1 MWPDTPEHRLM
12 IIDQRHAELAREAAA
27 DRMARRTPGRDFS
40 GLRIRVGSLIFVVGR
55 TFADDKPTAHPV
67 RF

>member
-12 IIDQRHAELAREAAA
+12 IIEQRHAELAREAAA
-27 DRMARRTPGRDFS
+27 ARMARRTRGRDFS
-40 GLRIRVGSLIFVVGR
+40 GLRIRVGSLIIVVGR
-55 TFADDKPTAHPV
+55 TFGDDKPSPRLV

>member
-12 IIDQRHAELAREAAA
+12 IIEQRHAELAHEAAA
-27 DRMARRTPGRDFS
+27 ARMARRTRGRDFS
-40 GLRIRVGSLIFVVGR
+40 GLRIRVGSLIIVVGR
-55 TFADDKPTAHPV
+55 TFGDDKPSPRLV